1 MMYPVLG
8 SIRGISILRAC
19 YVYVRIAFVCMPV
32 TGHLNPMIAL
42 ARKLQA
48 RGHEIV
54 FVSFSDA
61 KKVVHAAG
69 LTFAALGEQAYPA
82 GSMAPF
88 MERFAQSH
96 GLEPVQYWIA
106 EFVPRLLKAALEELP
121 RIAEFHAVDAFAL
134 DTTFNYIELVAL
146 RLHKPYIHVWSPLP
160 FDSSGTTP
168 PYMFDLPY
176 DPSPAGRARNLEA
189 LGSIR
194 VFSGPRQEIARAYAQ
209 SAGLEIDWTRPD
221 ATASEL
227 LILSQTP
234 REFDLPGIP
243 RPPQFRYTGPF
254 HDDSGRE
261 PVSFA
266 WEKLTGAPL
275 IYTSFG
281 TLANGLEHIHRTILD
296 AARKLPEMQLVF
308 STGRNVSTEDIGPIP
323 ANVLAVQSAP
333 QLELL
338 KRAQLCITHAG
349 LNTTLEALMCGVPM
363 LAIPITF
370 DQPGVA
376 LRIAHHGTGE
386 VLRLHKLSSNEIATL
401 ARRIL
406 DTPAYRTRAR
416 HFQQIIEQTEG
427 LELAANLV
435 ESSLREATMAKL

>member
-1 MMYPVLG
+1 M
-8 SIRGISILRAC
+8 
-19 YVYVRIAFVCMPV
+19 RIAFVCMPII
-32 TGHLNPMIAL
+32 GHLNPMIAL

-48 RGHEIV
+48 RGHEIL
-54 FVSFSDA
+54 FVSLSDT
-61 KKVVHAAG
+61 KQVIQTAG
-69 LTFAALGEQAYPA
+69 LTFAAIGEQAYPH

-88 MERFAQSH
+88 IERFARSL

-106 EFVPRLLKAALEELP
+106 EFVPRLTKAALEELP
-121 RIAEFHAVDAFAL
+121 RIAEEQALDAFAL
-134 DTTFNYIELVAL
+134 DITFYYIELVAL
-146 RLHKPYIHVWSPLP
+146 QLHKPYLHVWNPLP
-160 FDSSGTTP
+160 FDGSGTTP

-194 VFSGPRQEIARAYAQ
+194 VFGGPRQEIAHAYAQ
-209 SAGLEIDWTRPD
+209 SAGLEIDWTKPD
-221 ATASEL
+221 ATASDL

-254 HDDSGRE
+254 HDDSGRK
-261 PVSFA
+261 PVPFA

-275 IYTSFG
+275 IYASLG
-281 TLANGLEHIHRTILD
+281 TLVNGLEHIHRTIID
-296 AARKLPEMQLVF
+296 VARKLSEMQMVF
-308 STGRNVSTEDIGPIP
+308 STGGNVRPGDLGPMP

-349 LNTTLEALMCGVPM
+349 LNTTLEALTCGVPL

-376 LRIAHHGTGE
+376 LRIAHHGVGE
-386 VLRLHKLSSNEIATL
+386 VLRLHELSSDALATPAL
-401 ARRIL
+401 RIL

-416 HFQQIIEQTEG
+416 HFQQIIDQTEG
-427 LELAANLV
+427 LDLAANLV
-435 ESSLREATMAKL
+435 ESSLREAGMVKV

>member
-1 MMYPVLG
+1 M
-8 SIRGISILRAC
+8 
-19 YVYVRIAFVCMPV
+19 RIAFVCMPI

-48 RGHEIV
+48 RGHEIL
-54 FVSFSDA
+54 FVSFSDS
-61 KKVVHAAG
+61 KQVVQTAG
-69 LTFAALGEQAYPA
+69 LKFAALGAQAYPP
-82 GSMAPF
+82 GSMASF
-88 MERFAQSH
+88 MERFAQSY
-96 GLEPVQYWIA
+96 GLEPVQYWIT

-121 RIAEFHAVDAFAL
+121 SIAKEQSVEAFAF

-146 RLHKPYIHVWSPLP
+146 QLDKPYIHVWSPLP

-189 LGSIR
+189 LRSIS
-194 VFSGPRQEIARAYAQ
+194 VFSGPRQEVARAYAQ
-209 SAGLEIDWTRPD
+209 AAGLEIDWTRPD
-221 ATASEL
+221 ATASKL

-243 RPPQFRYTGPF
+243 RPPQFQYTGPF
-254 HDDSGRE
+254 RDESGRE
-261 PVSFA
+261 TVSFA

-275 IYTSFG
+275 IYASLG
-281 TLANGLEHIHRTILD
+281 TLANGLEHIHSTILD
-296 AARKLPEMQLVF
+296 AARKLPEMQMVF
-308 STGRNVSTEDIGPIP
+308 STGRNVRRGDLGPMP

-333 QLELL
+333 QLQLL

-349 LNTTLEALMCGVPM
+349 LNTTLEALMSGVPM

-386 VLRLHKLSSNEIATL
+386 VLRLHELSSDGIAML

-416 HFQQIIEQTEG
+416 HFEQIIKQTEG
-427 LELAANLV
+427 LDLAANLV
-435 ESSLREATMAKL
+435 ESSLLEGKMAKL

>member
-1 MMYPVLG
+1 M
-8 SIRGISILRAC
+8 
-19 YVYVRIAFVCMPV
+19 RIAFLCMPI

-42 ARKLQA
+42 ARKLEA
-48 RGHEIV
+48 RGHNIL
-54 FVSFSDA
+54 FVSFSDT
-61 KKVVHAAG
+61 KQVVREAG
-69 LTFAALGEQAYPA
+69 LTFAAIGEQAFPP

-96 GLEPVQYWIA
+96 GLEPVRHWIA
-106 EFVPRLLKAALEELP
+106 EFVPTLLKSALEDLP
-121 RIAEFHAVDAFAL
+121 RIAEEQDLDAFAL
-134 DTTFNYIELVAL
+134 DTTFSYTELVAL
-146 RLHKPYIHVWSPLP
+146 QLHKPYIHVWIALP
-160 FDSSGTTP
+160 FDGSGTTP
-168 PYMFDLPY
+168 PYMLDLPY

-189 LGSIR
+189 LGAIR
-194 VFSGPRQEIARAYAQ
+194 VFSGPRQEIAHDFAQ
-209 SAGLEIDWTRPD
+209 SAGLRIDWTRPD

-243 RPPQFRYTGPF
+243 RPSQFRYTGPF
-254 HDDSGRE
+254 HDDSGRK
-261 PVSFA
+261 PVPFA

-275 IYTSFG
+275 IYASLG
-281 TLANGLEHIHRTILD
+281 TLVNGLERIHRTILD
-296 AARKLPEMQLVF
+296 AARKLPEMQMVF
-308 STGRNVSTEDIGPIP
+308 STGRNVRPEDLGPMP

-349 LNTTLEALMCGVPM
+349 LNTTLEALMFGVPL

-376 LRIAHHGTGE
+376 LRIAWHGAGE
-386 VLRLHKLSSNEIATL
+386 VLRLHELSSNGLAAL
-401 ARRIL
+401 ARKIL

-416 HFQQIIEQTEG
+416 YFQRIIEQTEG
-427 LELAANLV
+427 LDLAADLV
-435 ESSLREATMAKL
+435 ESSLTEARLAKV

>member
-1 MMYPVLG
+1 M
-8 SIRGISILRAC
+8 
-19 YVYVRIAFVCMPV
+19 RIAFVCMPI

-48 RGHEIV
+48 RGHGIL
-54 FVSFSDA
+54 FVSFSDT
-61 KKVVHAAG
+61 KQVVQAAG
-69 LTFAALGEQAYPA
+69 LAFAAMGEEAYPL

-96 GLEPVQYWIA
+96 GLVPVHYWMA
-106 EFVPRLLKAALEELP
+106 EFVPRLLRVALEELP
-121 RIAEFHAVDAFAL
+121 RIAEEQEVDAFAF
-134 DTTFNYIELVAL
+134 DTTLNYAELVAL
-146 RLHKPYIHVWSPLP
+146 QLHKPYIHVWSPLP
-160 FDSSGTTP
+160 FDGSGTTP

-194 VFSGPRQEIARAYAQ
+194 AFSRPRQEIARAYAQ
-209 SAGLEIDWTRPD
+209 STGLEIDWTRPD

-243 RPPQFRYTGPF
+243 RPSQFRYTGPF
-254 HDDSGRE
+254 YDDSGRK
-261 PVSFA
+261 PVSFT

-275 IYTSFG
+275 IYASLG
-281 TLANGLEHIHRTILD
+281 TLVNGLEHIHRTIID
-296 AARKLPEMQLVF
+296 AARKLPEMQVVL
-308 STGRNVSTEDIGPIP
+308 STGRNVRPGDLGPMP

-338 KRAQLCITHAG
+338 KRAQLCVTHAG
-349 LNTTLEALMCGVPM
+349 LNTTLEALMCGVPL

-376 LRIAHHGTGE
+376 LRIAHHGAGE
-386 VLRLHKLSSNEIATL
+386 VLRLHELSADALATM

-406 DTPAYRTRAR
+406 DTPAYQTRAR
-416 HFQQIIEQTEG
+416 HFQQIIEQTKG
-427 LELAANLV
+427 LDLAANLV
-435 ESSLREATMAKL
+435 ESSLREVGMAKV

>member
-1 MMYPVLG
+1 MK
-8 SIRGISILRAC
+8 
-19 YVYVRIAFVCMPV
+19 IAFVCMPI

-42 ARKLQA
+42 ARNLQA
-48 RGHEIV
+48 RGHEIL
-54 FVSFSDA
+54 FVSFSDTRE
-61 KKVVHAAG
+61 VVHAAG
-69 LTFAALGEQAYPA
+69 LTFAAIGEQAYPP

-106 EFVPRLLKAALEELP
+106 EFVPRLLKAALEDLP
-121 RIAEFHAVDAFAL
+121 RIGEEQAVDAFAL
-134 DTTFNYIELVAL
+134 DTTFNYTELVAL
-146 RLHKPYIHVWSPLP
+146 QLHKPYIHVWNALPL
-160 FDSSGTTP
+160 DSSGTTP

-176 DPSPAGRARNLEA
+176 DPSAAGRARNLEA
-189 LGSIR
+189 LGSFR
-194 VFSGPRQEIARAYAQ
+194 AFGGPRQEIARAHAQ

-221 ATASEL
+221 ATASKI

-234 REFDLPGIP
+234 REFDLPDIP
-243 RPPQFRYTGPF
+243 KPPQFRYTGPF

-261 PVSFA
+261 PVPFA
-266 WEKLTGAPL
+266 WKKLTGAPL
-275 IYTSFG
+275 IYASLG
-281 TLANGLEHIHRTILD
+281 TLVNGLGHIHRTILD
-296 AARKLPEMQLVF
+296 AARKLPEMQMVL
-308 STGRNVSTEDIGPIP
+308 STGRNVRPGDLGSVPG
-323 ANVLAVQSAP
+323 NVLAVQSAP

-349 LNTTLEALMCGVPM
+349 LNTTLEALMCGVPL

-376 LRIAHHGTGE
+376 LRVTYHGAGE
-386 VLRLHKLSSNEIATL
+386 VLRLHELSSDALAAL

-416 HFQQIIEQTEG
+416 YFQQIIERTEG

-435 ESSLREATMAKL
+435 ESTLREAGTAKV

>member
-1 MMYPVLG
+1 
-8 SIRGISILRAC
+8 
-19 YVYVRIAFVCMPV
+19 MPI

-48 RGHEIV
+48 RGHEIL
-54 FVSFSDA
+54 FVSFSDT
-61 KKVVHAAG
+61 KQVVQAAG
-69 LTFAALGEQAYPA
+69 LTFAAIAEKAYPP

-121 RIAEFHAVDAFAL
+121 RIAEEQAVDAFAL
-134 DTTFNYIELVAL
+134 DTTFNYTELVAL
-146 RLHKPYIHVWSPLP
+146 QLHKPYIHVWNCLS

-176 DPSPAGRARNLEA
+176 DPSPAGRARNREA

-194 VFSGPRQEIARAYAQ
+194 AFSGPRQEIAAAYAR
-209 SAGLEIDWTRPD
+209 SAELQIDWTKPN

-234 REFDLPGIP
+234 KEFDLPGIP
-243 RPPQFRYTGPF
+243 WPPQFRYTGPF

-261 PVSFA
+261 PVPFA
-266 WEKLTGAPL
+266 WEKLTGEPL
-275 IYTSFG
+275 IYASLG
-281 TLANGLEHIHRTILD
+281 TLVNGLEHIHKMILD
-296 AARKLPEMQLVF
+296 AARKLPGIQMVL
-308 STGRNVSTEDIGPIP
+308 SIGRNVDPEALGPIP
-323 ANVLAVQSAP
+323 RNVLAVQSAP
-333 QLELL
+333 QFELL
-338 KRAQLCITHAG
+338 SRAQLCITHAG
-349 LNTTLEALMCGVPM
+349 LNTTLEALMCGVPL

-376 LRIAHHGTGE
+376 LRIAHHGVGE
-386 VLRLHKLSSNEIATL
+386 ILRLHELSSDALATL

-427 LELAANLV
+427 LDLAADLV
-435 ESSLREATMAKL
+435 ESSLREARMAKV